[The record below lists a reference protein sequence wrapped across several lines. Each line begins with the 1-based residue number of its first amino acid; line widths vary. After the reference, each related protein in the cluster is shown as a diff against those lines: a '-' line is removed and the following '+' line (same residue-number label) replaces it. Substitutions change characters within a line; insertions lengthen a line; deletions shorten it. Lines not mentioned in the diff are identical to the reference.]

1 MATDIK
7 APSKASYV
15 LEEQVGFML
24 RVAGQRHW
32 GIFQSL
38 VPLGLTPTQF
48 SALIKV
54 LELGECSQNELGRK
68 TAMDVATIKGVVD
81 RLRAR
86 DLVAVKP
93 DPSDKRR
100 AMVVPTEQTKA
111 LAHGLRQAGR
121 QISEDTLSPLSE
133 AERRTF
139 LALLAK
145 MS

>member
-1 MATDIK
+1 MTTKIK
-7 APSKASYV
+7 ATATSPYV

-24 RVAGQRHW
+24 RVAGQRHS

-38 VPLGLTPTQF
+38 APLGLTPTQF

-86 DLVAVKP
+86 ELVSVEP

-100 AMVVPTEQTKA
+100 TLVVPTDATKT
-111 LAHGLRQAGR
+111 LAQNLRDAGR
-121 QISEDTLSPLSE
+121 QISEDTLRPLSPS
-133 AERRTF
+133 ERKTF

-145 MS
+145 IS